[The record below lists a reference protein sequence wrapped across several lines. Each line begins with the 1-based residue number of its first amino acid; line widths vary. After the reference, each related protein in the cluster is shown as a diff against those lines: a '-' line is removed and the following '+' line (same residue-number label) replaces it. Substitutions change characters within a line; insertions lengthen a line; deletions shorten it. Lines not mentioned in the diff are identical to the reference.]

1 MYTWGCYESCDC
13 HVTFILSPLPQPLPK
28 RSMESVLSSFLNTT
42 LPLPCRNLHTTTT
55 ATGSRTSR
63 SQTGQTSLSNSNST
77 HSERRKPVLTKA
89 ATIGENPSNESSREE
104 GEERRRT
111 VSLSDN
117 DRLLMRGA
125 DCNLPIET
133 ENNVKLTENNCF
145 SGCHEN
151 GIASRKICQDG
162 VNPVAT
168 ATHSSE
174 KLPFITKVKHRLAS
188 FISFLLYF
196 IRTAIPIV
204 RRCSL
209 PFTRDTLATLTRSQQ
224 RNNPL
229 SDVLLAL
236 GTEAS
241 QRHCRELWATDGSTQ
256 TALLTLVGGAMDR
269 FLSEELRIVM
279 RKEGNWMRILYH
291 LRHTLWVEGSKE
303 LDRSRRETPTEEERE
318 ERKRAAAMAFKKFL
332 PSKSLPFGNSSP
344 LFHSLTHKHTHT
356 LSLSLSL
363 PPSLPHS
370 PSLSLSLSPSFSLSD
385 FLPYLVGADDYNQAV
400 NHCLDCIQNPRIN
413 RYIIYVPLSPT
424 HPPTHTHT
432 YLYAS
437 QIS

>member
-1 MYTWGCYESCDC
+1 MYTYTWVCYESCDC

-63 SQTGQTSLSNSNST
+63 SKTGQTSLSDSNST

-133 ENNVKLTENNCF
+133 ENKTENSCFF

-151 GIASRKICQDG
+151 GIASRKIGQDG
-162 VNPVAT
+162 VNPVST

-174 KLPFITKVKHRLAS
+174 ELPFITKVKNRLALFVS
-188 FISFLLYF
+188 SLLYF

-241 QRHCRELWATDGSTQ
+241 HRHCRELWATDGSTQ

-303 LDRSRRETPTEEERE
+303 LDRSRRETLIEEERE

-332 PSKSLPFGNSSP
+332 PSKSLPFLP
-344 LFHSLTHKHTHT
+344 SLSLSHTQTHTH
-356 LSLSLSL
+356 SLSLSL
-363 PPSLPHS
+363 PPSLSLSPTLPLT
-370 PSLSLSLSPSFSLSD
+370 PSLSLPLSLSQTFFPILLGLMTTTRQSTTAWTAFKTLEST
-385 FLPYLVGADDYNQAV
+385 G
-400 NHCLDCIQNPRIN
+400 I
-413 RYIIYVPLSPT
+413 
-424 HPPTHTHT
+424 
-432 YLYAS
+432 
-437 QIS
+437 